1 MAEFAKVGLA
11 LAALRKAAGLRQ
23 RDVAERLGVRAS
35 TVGRFEGPNGN
46 PRATSIDRYLEA
58 IGCTPMDLARA
69 LQGETDR
76 RPEAAVGTGSLEKE
90 NLAKTEQELGSLARL
105 VLSLREEFYRFRDD
119 VTLRTAREAVNGGV
133 QASESTRETKS
144 NSSSE

>member
-23 RDVAERLGVRAS
+23 QDVAERLGVRAS
-35 TVGRFEGPNGN
+35 TVGRFEGPDGN

-58 IGCTPMDLARA
+58 IGCTPVDLARA
-69 LQGETDR
+69 LEGETGSK
-76 RPEAAVGTGSLEKE
+76 PEVEVGKGGVEK
-90 NLAKTEQELGSLARL
+90 LAKIEEELGSLARL

-119 VTLRTAREAVNGGV
+119 VTLRTAREAVNGSLG
-133 QASESTRETKS
+133 ASEPTQKTES
-144 NSSSE
+144 NSSGE